1 MSNLLLTSL
10 IFVLLPIVI
19 YIIVAILSARGRL
32 ETVKLMK
39 QGMRDGRF
47 QDLSDP
53 YKSRRIR
60 ICAFLTIVCMVFFF
74 LIAVLALSRLISYD
88 FILIGLLLAVIG
100 SISGHLAYREIIKIS
115 KQ

>member
-1 MSNLLLTSL
+1 MSNQLLTL
-10 IFVLLPIVI
+10 LFIVLLPIVI
-19 YIIVAILSARGRL
+19 SIIVAILSTRGRL

-60 ICAFLTIVCMVFFF
+60 ICAFLTIVCMVLFF
-74 LIAVLALSRLISYD
+74 LITVLALSRLISYN
-88 FILIGLLLAVIG
+88 FIVIGLLFAVIG
-100 SISGHLAYREIIKIS
+100 SISGHLAYREIIKLS